1 MFQED
6 YIICRRVITQN
17 KKYYSRFPQDV
28 AKVQRL
34 VLYLNS
40 QPGGGV
46 RLPRGGVL
54 TPRGVQL
61 LGMTGLGSAGGFERM
76 HFLLERIFDGE
87 SLSLNFLI
95 VRAHTV
101 LRMLQ
106 PTSLRLHAHAIWL
119 SAKKYPLHPDDALKE
134 RHLLNLSLRCKLFLS
149 ATI

>member
-1 MFQED
+1 MLFW
-6 YIICRRVITQN
+6 CRRVITQN

-46 RLPRGGVL
+46 RLPRGGAL

-76 HFLLERIFDGE
+76 HFLLERIFDGP

-95 VRAHTV
+95 VRPIPP
-101 LRMLQ
+101 LCQMLLLA
-106 PTSLRLHAHAIWL
+106 TEKLSGLHAWICA
-119 SAKKYPLHPDDALKE
+119 
-134 RHLLNLSLRCKLFLS
+134 
-149 ATI
+149 

>member
-1 MFQED
+1 MPFE
-6 YIICRRVITQN
+6 CRRVITQN

-61 LGMTGLGSAGGFERM
+61 LGMTGLGSAGGFERL
-76 HFLLERIFDGE
+76 HFLLERIFDGP

-95 VRAHTV
+95 VRPHFCY
-101 LRMLQ
+101 L
-106 PTSLRLHAHAIWL
+106 TSLISPARKHTTSAWL
-119 SAKKYPLHPDDALKE
+119 PFKSLYIRNSAFC
-134 RHLLNLSLRCKLFLS
+134 LLES
-149 ATI
+149 ATYSLLSRTWHFYQAHPS